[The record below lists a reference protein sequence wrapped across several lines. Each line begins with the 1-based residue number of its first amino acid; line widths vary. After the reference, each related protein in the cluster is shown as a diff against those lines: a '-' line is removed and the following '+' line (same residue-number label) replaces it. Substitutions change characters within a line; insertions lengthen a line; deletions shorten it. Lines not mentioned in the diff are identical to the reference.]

1 MILRSAILAAVFF
14 LSAASFSAENLQV
27 EKEEGFVPLITGD
40 SLKGWQGALDGYEW
54 KDGVL
59 ASKEESG
66 GFLYT
71 EREYADF
78 ILRFEFKLT
87 AGGNNGIAIRAPLD
101 GRTSRSG
108 IEIQVLDDTAEKY
121 KSLKPW
127 QYHGSVYG
135 LVPAKRGHLKPLGE
149 WNRQEIL
156 CQGRHIRVTL
166 NGTVI
171 VDANLADLDHLGDK
185 GIDGYDHPGRY
196 RTSGRLGFM
205 GHRTRVEFRNLR
217 LEKTARPGEAG
228 KEKTAVRLI

>member
-1 MILRSAILAAVFF
+1 MSIRAAILCLAV
-14 LSAASFSAENLQV
+14 LQAVSCLAEPNKASES
-27 EKEEGFVPLITGD
+27 EEGFVPLIVNN
-40 SLKGWQGALDGYEW
+40 SLAGWQGALDGYEL

-78 ILRFEFKLT
+78 IFRFEFKLT
-87 AGGNNGIAIRAPLD
+87 PGGNNGIALRAPLD

-108 IEIQVLDDTAEKY
+108 MEIQVLDDTAEKY
-121 KSLKPW
+121 AKLNPW

-149 WNRQEIL
+149 WNCQEIL

-205 GHRTRVEFRNLR
+205 GHRSRVEFRNLR
-217 LEKTARPGEAG
+217 V
-228 KEKTAVRLI
+228 KELPPERK